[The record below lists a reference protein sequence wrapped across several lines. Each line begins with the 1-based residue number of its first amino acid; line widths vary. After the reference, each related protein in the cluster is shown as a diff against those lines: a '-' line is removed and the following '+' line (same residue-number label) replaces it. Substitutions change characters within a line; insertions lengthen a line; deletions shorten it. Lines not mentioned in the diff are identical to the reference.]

1 MSDCE
6 KLIDMV
12 RQARWGYL
20 KLQRGRVLCFQ
31 VDDEKVVRVEPDG
44 GYFYPMPGE
53 FEPTEMPDE
62 RTLVSAV
69 TGVPYE
75 DLEALRDFCA
85 TPHTEQEIQNKFPA
99 VVAWRLRKLG
109 ILKDVGRRNRRIVSE
124 WAGWSLTAL
133 LDHIFALGSISPPS
147 ANKATSPIGS
157 AVGMTAGNTENLV
170 PTSQPSA
177 QMYEKGDRLDPSGAP
192 VISLPKSFRPE
203 VGKLTRWP
211 EGFWDH
217 INKATNYYQHGW
229 YEKAKEEFL
238 CAHTLKTDYNGM
250 NTQLLRTYRKLYN
263 NAVEKKGWH
272 DAYSLLLELFE
283 TLPSFVTDTDRRQ
296 YNKIIIELRKE
307 DPDFT
312 GQPLYLEERSVSKMR
327 EPPAE
332 VEQNSHSSRK
342 ILLEP
347 DSWVRPKGEKPINW
361 DETILTSAGLICQRT
376 VYDKEK
382 GSYKSRHIRVISDKG
397 AVVSDLEIPGNFYG
411 CKISESGD
419 RFIGYT
425 EDLCLLLYTLD
436 GSKLAERLIRREA
449 EDSKYH
455 VRCVDLSGGG
465 KRTLFTA
472 STRAYWMDDKLQTLR
487 TWIMPP
493 PKGYEV
499 EKRENKLCSPEVKQA
514 LSALELYGSP
524 TQEEIRTRFRHLALK
539 YHPDRN
545 PGDPLAEEKI
555 KLIIWA
561 YRVLSDEDIKS
572 ALAGLNDIEHYY
584 KIIDES
590 EINIEALGAS
600 FKMIIRGS
608 SSGDWIYASHITE
621 KGERIYL
628 GSYSG
633 QVYCINEDGYVLKTY
648 DFDDT
653 IRHIREGAPYLY
665 IQTNYSLYVIRDER
679 VINHIEIGDINFSSF
694 AKWGFFVKKDFVVS
708 LYDHDGTLI
717 GSIRFS
723 KKPYEIIPNDQG
735 MTVYTEKGRVTASL
749 K

>member
-6 KLIDMV
+6 KLTDMA
-12 RQARWGYL
+12 RQARWGHL

-31 VDDEKVVRVEPDG
+31 VDDEKVVLVEPDG

-53 FEPTEMPDE
+53 FEPTEVPDE

-75 DLEALRDFCA
+75 DLEALRNFCA
-85 TPHTEQEIQNKFPA
+85 TPHTMQEIENKFPA
-99 VVAWRLRKLG
+99 IVAWRLRRLG

-133 LDHIFALGSISPPS
+133 LDHIFALGSMSPPS

-157 AVGMTAGNTENLV
+157 AVGMTAGNMENLA
-170 PTSQPSA
+170 PASQPSA
-177 QMYEKGDRLDPSGAP
+177 QIHEKGDRLDPSGAP
-192 VISLPKSFRPE
+192 VIRVPKSSP
-203 VGKLTRWP
+203 LQRWP

-217 INKATNYYQHGW
+217 INKANNHYQHGW

-263 NAVEKKGWH
+263 NAVEKKRWR

-283 TLPSFVTDTDRRQ
+283 TLPSYVTDTDRRQ
-296 YNKIIIELRKE
+296 YNKIMTELRKE

-312 GQPLYLEERSVSKMR
+312 GQPLYLEEHSVSKMT

-332 VEQNSHSSRK
+332 VEQNCHSSRK

-361 DETILTSAGLICQRT
+361 DETILTSAGLICQRI

-397 AVVSDLEIPGNFYG
+397 AVVSDLEIPISFYG

-425 EDLCLLLYTLD
+425 EDLRLLLYTLE
-436 GSKLAERLIRREA
+436 GYKLAERLIRREA
-449 EDSKYH
+449 EDSKDH

-499 EKRENKLCSPEVKQA
+499 EKRESESRSPEVKQA

-545 PGDPLAEEKI
+545 PGDPLAEERT

-561 YRVLSDEDIKS
+561 YRVFSDEDIKS

-584 KIIDES
+584 KIIDE
-590 EINIEALGAS
+590 INTTLYLGIPS
-600 FKMIIRGS
+600 KLTIRVT

-621 KGERIYL
+621 KAERIYF

-653 IRHIREGAPYLY
+653 IRHIRERAPYLY
-665 IQTNYSLYVIRDER
+665 IQTNYSLYVIRDKR
-679 VINHIEIGDINFSSF
+679 VINHIEMGAINCFSF
-694 AKWGFFVKKDFVVS
+694 AKWGFIVKKDFVVS

-717 GSIRFS
+717 GNIRFS

-735 MTVYTEKGRVTASL
+735 ITVYTEKGRVTASL